1 MQALGNTVDA
11 YGSTMCEIADKREE
25 VVFVTADVIKAYSV
39 QPFIENHPDR
49 LFNFGV
55 AEQVTSGIA
64 AGLAISGKIPI
75 VHVYTPFLAMRSL
88 EQVRSDICY
97 PNLNVKFIGI
107 VSGII
112 MGIGGSTHQTV
123 EDLAIMRAIPNMVV
137 MVPCDAMET
146 VKATRACMDHVG
158 PAFIRLGRYPVPNV
172 YTEDYEFR
180 IGKSVLL
187 RDGRDISIITNGH
200 MVQPALDAAEILAG
214 KGISAR
220 VINMHTVKPIDR
232 QAIVKAAQETGAIVT
247 AEEHS
252 VLAGLGSAV
261 AEVVVQENPVPM
273 RLVGIEDTFCGVGPT
288 DELFEKFGLTTQHIR
303 QSVEELVAAKG

>member
-11 YGSTMCEIADKREE
+11 YGSTMCDIAEKRDE

-39 QPFIENHPDR
+39 GPFIEKHPDR
-49 LFNFGV
+49 VFNFGV
-55 AEQVTSGIA
+55 AEQVTVGVA
-64 AGLAISGKIPI
+64 AGFAISGKIPI

-123 EDLAIMRAIPNMVV
+123 EDLAIFRAIPNMVV

-146 VKATRACMDHVG
+146 AKATAACMEHVG
-158 PAFIRLGRYPVPNV
+158 PTFIRLGRYPVPNV

-180 IGKSVLL
+180 IGKSVQL
-187 RDGRDISIITNGH
+187 RDGGDVSIITNGH
-200 MVQPALDAAEILAG
+200 MVMPALDAADALAG

-220 VINMHTVKPIDR
+220 VLNMHTVKPLDR
-232 QAIVKAAQETGAIVT
+232 EAIVKAAKETGAIVT

-252 VLAGLGSAV
+252 VLAGLGGAV
-261 AEVVVQENPVPM
+261 AEVVVQECPVPM
-273 RLVGIEDTFCGVGPT
+273 RIVGIEDVFCGVGPT
-288 DELFEKFGLTTQHIR
+288 DELFEKFGLTVQHIR
-303 QSVEELVAAKG
+303 EAAEEVVAAKG